1 MSNLFNR
8 VKALYAQIKAAKINI
23 RSLLFLKLVVGI
35 SFIPII
41 LYIAF
46 WLWVAIGFGNKEL
59 LGLLQDMRQFVATV
73 FSTQV
78 VAGVL
83 AYGVALIDR
92 DDDGESDD
100 LQNKVKTKEEEN
112 AASKH

>member
-1 MSNLFNR
+1 MNNLITR
-8 VKALYAQIKAAKINI
+8 AKTLYKQIKAAKINI

-41 LYIAF
+41 LYIGF
-46 WLWVAIGFGNKEL
+46 WLKIALGGDKEL

-83 AYGVALIDR
+83 AYGVALIDK
-92 DDDGESDD
+92 DNEGESDNME
-100 LQNKVKTKEEEN
+100 LKAEGEIK
-112 AASKH
+112 